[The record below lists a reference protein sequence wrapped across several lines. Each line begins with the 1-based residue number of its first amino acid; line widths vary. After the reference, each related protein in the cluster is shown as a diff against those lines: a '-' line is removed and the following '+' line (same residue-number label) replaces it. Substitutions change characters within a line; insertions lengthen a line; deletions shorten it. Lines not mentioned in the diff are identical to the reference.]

1 MGSSYIGSVNKP
13 SKIIQFNKSDH
24 TIKPAT
30 LLAKKRNGEIIGQI
44 KYTNLQ
50 FSFVGKGLDEISFQ
64 VHKKVDNVECSF
76 WDKLQGMLIVDYV
89 GYGQFEATFTIND
102 ADETIKN
109 CTAVS
114 LETELSQYTLHEEA
128 HYNDEQAITTPLA
141 IDTGDDG
148 KYIPL
153 MICNTQKPDHSVVHR
168 ILKDKA
174 PHWNVGRVSPY
185 LNVNGIVY
193 ETNGFQRE
201 FNFEGKTI
209 YAALQDIQEEC
220 NCLFTFD
227 TYNRLIDLWNIEEC
241 VFEKATKKVVDGAYY
256 SNGKLYDKDAN
267 ELSSEQY
274 GHAEGIGNDTNIFV
288 TKKQLAQDFTINEDK
303 DSVKNCFYVKGG
315 DDVMTNIV
323 AAANVTGDNY
333 IMMFDQFQYDDM
345 PQSLVEKIKNYQELL
360 KSKSEEFYKVG
371 GIFIYDPSCSYKPET
386 QSCVNKNGKILT
398 DAIYNPRYNWV
409 YVLDNYA
416 YQYDNNVYDRYDA
429 IVEPAKYEI
438 KKDTGLYVQRCQLN
452 DRIDWLKNSKFPNT
466 QMDKTTA
473 ETQFNLLVNWFN
485 SSTPPKLIDGSE
497 FCQKVIIQNTCS
509 ETAFSHVTSTVQTV
523 LGVICDSRYDIDV
536 LTGDEYELTCTT
548 INAEYPDGIWQGHIS
563 IKNNADETDKYEG
576 DIAIDIHYVAPSDID
591 QSKDYLEQK
600 FNIAL
605 AKMDIADLDY
615 YDKTDDELISLFHQY
630 NYNSLCSFKKAF
642 ASCCDTLDSIYPKS
656 DSISDVLSNS
666 YYKLR
671 DRYHHLK
678 ELITPYNDNLYAE
691 IQKLETSLSDIT
703 EQINSFRSQFNMRT
717 YLGEDD
723 YKLFR
728 SYIREDEYSNENYT
742 SEGLN
747 TYQTL
752 EKAKEL
758 LDVAN
763 TEIKKAC
770 VLQRT
775 VSANLNNIF
784 ALERYKKLYDDFAI
798 FNYIRAEIDGM
809 IYKLR
814 IVQLDYNM
822 DDLGTLSVKFSD
834 SVTYTDGTI
843 SDLQSMKQAVSDIST
858 SFASTTYQ
866 AKQGANAMSQL
877 HNLYNEGINST
888 DFVVKNSTDEE
899 VVIDSNGINC
909 KSQNDIGMYGLHQ
922 CRVIG
927 NGVYLTDDGWATS
940 PKAAI
945 GLMKLNGMWK
955 YGVIADTIIGKMIVG
970 EQLSISNG
978 NESVEITGNGIVLD
992 GGSITWKAPM
1002 KKSGVD
1008 GLENDLSSL
1017 SEKITNGDNTNSK
1030 ALEEY
1035 KKEISDFQT
1044 AVKGSLGIT
1053 TITSTS
1059 VISPKI
1065 GGGYLYISKDD
1076 CSVEIDPSQS
1086 YNVKNDKVINIH
1098 ANNQDVFY
1106 IKRNGDGYFKGT
1118 VYATNGEFSG
1128 KITATSL
1135 TLENDIHIGSGT
1147 LGGKNDVLNISKDG
1161 LLTANNAIIY
1171 GTIYATDGEFSG
1183 SLKAATGTF
1192 SGELEATTGTFCGQL
1207 NGATGTFSGDLS
1219 SNRIYLNK
1227 NSTTNN
1233 EGVLHMT
1240 NFTSGNE
1247 TYKDV
1252 SLDNNYY
1259 SNSDNLSVSL
1269 GFKNSDSSYTTGLAT
1284 YKKNGSIFNKFTV
1297 NTYCE
1302 GYLFIGDTYRFNSL
1316 INSNGQQ
1323 VGIACNGE
1331 FQATNLYSTN
1341 IQSSGSAY
1349 IGALNFGNQYILNV
1363 NGQAYFNGDI
1373 TFGTNK
1379 GISGD
1384 LEVTGDIDTD
1394 GAIYASKSLHVWD
1407 ESGLYSETMGKWVC
1421 RPYKVDSKYT
1431 SALGNNSYQ
1440 TRIYGSS
1447 VWANKA
1453 ISTSDRRLKKDFG
1466 DLDDKYEVLFND
1478 LKPMTFRMLVNSS
1491 NRKYVGFIAQDVKDS
1506 LDKAGISTND
1516 FAGYVEDGVDTQMFN
1531 ETLGYNPLEGSD
1543 RQLGLRYE
1551 EFIPMN
1557 TWQIQKLK
1565 QRVCELET
1573 TIQNLQM
1580 QLSNKQI
1587 NGEA

>member
-89 GYGQFEATFTIND
+89 DYGQFEATFTIND

-141 IDTGDDG
+141 IDKGDDG

-267 ELSSEQY
+267 ELSSKQY

-466 QMDKTTA
+466 QMDDTTA

-784 ALERYKKLYDDFAI
+784 ALDRYNKLYDDFAI

-866 AKQGANAMSQL
+866 AKQGANAMSQF

-970 EQLSISNG
+970 ETLEISDTKGTVKINGDGIRLSKGAVIDWG
-978 NESVEITGNGIVLD
+978 DVD
-992 GGSITWKAPM
+992 APSIDNI
-1002 KKSGVD
+1002 D
-1008 GLENDLSSL
+1008 GLSDNLKNLSDSIDQNAKDF
-1017 SEKITNGDNTNSK
+1017 SE
-1030 ALEEY
+1030 ALTTY
-1035 KKEISDFQT
+1035 KKEIAEFQKQVDTQFST
-1044 AVKGSLGIT
+1044 AGVTKIGDT
-1053 TITSTS
+1053 Y
-1059 VISPKI
+1059 VYSPKI
-1065 GGGYLYISKDD
+1065 GAGYLYISKDG

-1086 YNVKNDKVINIH
+1086 YN
-1098 ANNQDVFY
+1098 ANNTNVIKVTANNEDVFY
-1106 IKRNGDGYFKGT
+1106 VTRNGSGYLKGDLVARSLSIEDHISIGNDEDGKDY
-1118 VYATNGEFSG
+1118 VY
-1128 KITATSL
+1128 
-1135 TLENDIHIGSGT
+1135 
-1147 LGGKNDVLNISKDG
+1147 ISKDG
-1161 LLTANNAIIY
+1161 LLKARNAVIY
-1171 GTIYATDGEFSG
+1171 GTIYATNG
-1183 SLKAATGTF
+1183 KF
-1192 SGELEATTGTFCGQL
+1192 SGELE
-1207 NGATGTFSGDLS
+1207 GATGTFSGDLS
-1219 SNRIYLNK
+1219 SNRIRLNPK
-1227 NSTTNN
+1227 SDVYRGLIRTTNCDDQ
-1233 EGVLHMT
+1233 
-1240 NFTSGNE
+1240 SDGN
-1247 TYKDV
+1247 YKV
-1252 SLDNNYY
+1252 VEI
-1259 SNSDNLSVSL
+1259 SNDYA
-1269 GFKNSDSSYTTGLAT
+1269 SDSDLLGVTLSFTNKDTSQYYATTAFGV
-1284 YKKNGSIFNKFTV
+1284 YKKNGSTFVKSHSSF
-1297 NTYCE
+1297 YAM
-1302 GYLFIGDTYRFNSL
+1302 
-1316 INSNGQQ
+1316 NG
-1323 VGIACNGE
+1323 I
-1331 FQATNLYSTN
+1331 
-1341 IQSSGSAY
+1341 
-1349 IGALNFGNQYILNV
+1349 
-1363 NGQAYFNGDI
+1363 YFNNNKLIGFR
-1373 TFGTNK
+1373 TTN
-1379 GISGD
+1379 D
-1384 LEVTGDIDTD
+1384 N
-1394 GAIYASKSLHVWD
+1394 
-1407 ESGLYSETMGKWVC
+1407 GLYSIGKMGINGV
-1421 RPYKVDSKYT
+1421 SYT
-1431 SALGNNSYQ
+1431 DCALGVHGKTYIDGTLIVTGNGIIKQLDDGGHTISMGWTGDTIQALVDATYMDLAIQEKRVCFKGVEFPRNTIVLRESGSYGE
-1440 TRIYGSS
+1440 TTSFVSESDKTVFLLTFSTDKVKFGVDVYTKS
-1447 VWANKA
+1447 NA
-1453 ISTSDRRLKKDFG
+1453 IVKSDRNSKHDINTLDNSNCKDFIMS
-1466 DLDDKYEVLFND
+1466 
-1478 LKPMTFRMLVNSS
+1478 LKPSEYKYNDGTS
-1491 NRKYVGFIAQDVKDS
+1491 NRIHHGFIAQEVKEAMGTD
-1506 LDKAGISTND
+1506 DWGV
-1516 FAGYVEDGVDTQMFN
+1516 YVDTSVN
-1531 ETLGYNPLEGSD
+1531 SENSEEDYKA
-1543 RQLGLRYE
+1543 LRYE
-1551 EFIPMN
+1551 ELIADLVG
-1557 TWQIQKLK
+1557 TVQYQQKEIDQLK
-1565 QRVCELET
+1565 
-1573 TIQNLQM
+1573 
-1580 QLSNKQI
+1580 KQI
-1587 NGEA
+1587 NGED

>member
-1 MGSSYIGSVNKP
+1 MGSSYMGSVNKP

-89 GYGQFEATFTIND
+89 DYGQFEATFTIND

-141 IDTGDDG
+141 IDKGDDG

-288 TKKQLAQDFTINEDK
+288 TKKQLAQDFTVNEDK

-333 IMMFDQFQYDDM
+333 IMIFDQFQYDDM

-360 KSKSEEFYKVG
+360 KRKSEEFYKVG

-466 QMDKTTA
+466 QMDETTA

-784 ALERYKKLYDDFAI
+784 ALDRYNKLYDDFAI

-866 AKQGANAMSQL
+866 AKQGANAMSQF
-877 HNLYNEGINST
+877 HNLYNDGINST

-899 VVIDSNGINC
+899 VVIDSSGINC

-955 YGVIADTIIGKMIVG
+955 YGVIADTIIGKIIVG

-978 NESVEITGNGIVLD
+978 NESVEITGNGIALD

-1008 GLENDLSSL
+1008 GLEDDLSSL

-1086 YNVKNDKVINIH
+1086 YN
-1098 ANNQDVFY
+1098 ANNTNVIKVTANNEDVFY
-1106 IKRNGDGYFKGT
+1106 VTRNGSGYFKGDLVARSLSIEDHISIGNDEDGKDY
-1118 VYATNGEFSG
+1118 VY
-1128 KITATSL
+1128 
-1135 TLENDIHIGSGT
+1135 
-1147 LGGKNDVLNISKDG
+1147 ISKDG
-1161 LLTANNAIIY
+1161 LLKARNAVIY
-1171 GTIYATDGEFSG
+1171 GTIYATNGKFSG
-1183 SLKAATGTF
+1183 ELEGATGTF
-1192 SGELEATTGTFCGQL
+1192 SGELKGGSININDKFIVDKDGNVILPPGTKLSWSDIQDTNDVATKQYVTKQGYETASSIKETVITKDYIESLSIKAGSVDAENITGTTINGKTITGAAGEFTQSFNVHVDSGTEGMSSRFTWLMQSNTGGVYIGVKHTYTGDEFCGID
-1207 NGATGTFSGDLS
+1207 FSL
-1219 SNRIYLNK
+1219 
-1227 NSTTNN
+1227 
-1233 EGVLHMT
+1233 
-1240 NFTSGNE
+1240 
-1247 TYKDV
+1247 
-1252 SLDNNYY
+1252 
-1259 SNSDNLSVSL
+1259 
-1269 GFKNSDSSYTTGLAT
+1269 
-1284 YKKNGSIFNKFTV
+1284 
-1297 NTYCE
+1297 
-1302 GYLFIGDTYRFNSL
+1302 
-1316 INSNGQQ
+1316 
-1323 VGIACNGE
+1323 
-1331 FQATNLYSTN
+1331 
-1341 IQSSGSAY
+1341 
-1349 IGALNFGNQYILNV
+1349 
-1363 NGQAYFNGDI
+1363 GDI
-1373 TFGTNK
+1373 TLRSIGDINLNSSTTVSGNNINISSAGK
-1379 GISGD
+1379 GIHFTAANKTLRSSGD
-1384 LEVTGDIDTD
+1384 NGVDVSFYDDANSAFLVDI
-1394 GAIYASKSLHVWD
+1394 KSNATKFHKTVYTP
-1407 ESGLYSETMGKWVC
+1407 SGTV
-1421 RPYKVDSKYT
+1421 
-1431 SALGNNSYQ
+1431 
-1440 TRIYGSS
+1440 
-1447 VWANKA
+1447 
-1453 ISTSDRRLKKDFG
+1453 STSDRNSKHDINTLDNSNCKDFIMS
-1466 DLDDKYEVLFND
+1466 
-1478 LKPMTFRMLVNSS
+1478 LKPSSYKYNDGTS
-1491 NRKYVGFIAQDVKDS
+1491 NRFHHGFIAQEVKEAMGTD
-1506 LDKAGISTND
+1506 DWGV
-1516 FAGYVEDGVDTQMFN
+1516 YVDTSIN
-1531 ETLGYNPLEGSD
+1531 SD
-1543 RQLGLRYE
+1543 NSEEEDYKALRYE
-1551 EFIPMN
+1551 ELIADLVG
-1557 TWQIQKLK
+1557 TVQYQQKEIDQLK
-1565 QRVCELET
+1565 
-1573 TIQNLQM
+1573 
-1580 QLSNKQI
+1580 KQI

>member
-1 MGSSYIGSVNKP
+1 MGSSYMGSVNKP

-64 VHKKVDNVECSF
+64 VHKKVDNVECPF

-89 GYGQFEATFTIND
+89 DYGQFEATFTIND

-141 IDTGDDG
+141 IDKGDDG

-153 MICNTQKPDHSVVHR
+153 MICNTQNPDHSVVHR
-168 ILKDKA
+168 ILTDKA
-174 PHWNVGRVSPY
+174 PHWSVGRVSPY

-241 VFEKATKKVVDGAYY
+241 VFEKATKKVVEGAYY

-386 QSCVNKNGKILT
+386 KSCVNKNGKILT

-466 QMDKTTA
+466 QMDDTTA
-473 ETQFNLLVNWFN
+473 ETQFKLLVNWFN

-576 DIAIDIHYVAPSDID
+576 DIAINIHYVASSDID

-717 YLGEDD
+717 YLSEDD

-747 TYQTL
+747 TYQML

-784 ALERYKKLYDDFAI
+784 ALDRYKKLYDDFAI
-798 FNYIRAEIDGM
+798 FNYIRAEIDGI

-843 SDLQSMKQAVSDIST
+843 SDLQSMKQAVSDMST

-866 AKQGANAMSQL
+866 AKQGANAMSQF

-970 EQLSISNG
+970 ETLEISDTKGTVKINGDGIRLSKGAVIDWG
-978 NESVEITGNGIVLD
+978 DVD
-992 GGSITWKAPM
+992 APSIDNI
-1002 KKSGVD
+1002 D
-1008 GLENDLSSL
+1008 GLSDNLKNLS
-1017 SEKITNGDNTNSK
+1017 DNIDQNAKDFSD
-1030 ALEEY
+1030 ALTTY
-1035 KKEISDFQT
+1035 KKEIAEFQKQVDTQFST
-1044 AVKGSLGIT
+1044 AGVTKIGDT
-1053 TITSTS
+1053 Y
-1059 VISPKI
+1059 VYSPKI
-1065 GGGYLYISKDD
+1065 GAGYLYITKNG
-1076 CSVEIDPSQS
+1076 CSVQIDPSQS
-1086 YNVKNDKVINIH
+1086 YDTNNSNVIKVT
-1098 ANNQDVFY
+1098 ANNEDVFY
-1106 IKRNGDGYFKGT
+1106 VTRNGSGYFKGDL
-1118 VYATNGEFSG
+1118 VARSLSIEDHISIGKDEDGKDYVYISQDGLLKARNAVIYGSIYATNG
-1128 KITATSL
+1128 K
-1135 TLENDIHIGSGT
+1135 
-1147 LGGKNDVLNISKDG
+1147 
-1161 LLTANNAIIY
+1161 
-1171 GTIYATDGEFSG
+1171 
-1183 SLKAATGTF
+1183 F
-1192 SGELEATTGTFCGQL
+1192 SGELE
-1207 NGATGTFSGDLS
+1207 GATGTFSGDLS
-1219 SNRIYLNK
+1219 SNAIYLNK
-1227 NSTTNN
+1227 NSDTNRGLIALGNITLDN
-1233 EGVLHMT
+1233 EL
-1240 NFTSGNE
+1240 
-1247 TYKDV
+1247 YKIV
-1252 SLDNNYY
+1252 SLQNDYGTD
-1259 SNSDNLSVSL
+1259 SDML
-1269 GFKNSDSSYTTGLAT
+1269 GITFNFANTGSTSSTAAFGV
-1284 YKKNGSIFNKFTV
+1284 YKKNGSFFV
-1297 NTYCE
+1297 QSHSSFYA
-1302 GYLFIGDTYRFNSL
+1302 R
-1316 INSNGQQ
+1316 NG
-1323 VGIACNGE
+1323 I
-1331 FQATNLYSTN
+1331 
-1341 IQSSGSAY
+1341 
-1349 IGALNFGNQYILNV
+1349 
-1363 NGQAYFNGDI
+1363 YFD
-1373 TFGTNK
+1373 TNK
-1379 GISGD
+1379 SIGFRP
-1384 LEVTGDIDTD
+1384 TNNN
-1394 GAIYASKSLHVWD
+1394 
-1407 ESGLYSETMGKWVC
+1407 GLYSIGIMGINGV
-1421 RPYKVDSKYT
+1421 PYIGY
-1431 SALGNNSYQ
+1431 ALGVHGKAYVDGALTVTGNGIIKQWDDGGHTISMGWTGDTIQAVVDETDMDLAIQEQRVCFKGVEFPRNSIVL
-1440 TRIYGSS
+1440 RESGSHGETTS
-1447 VWANKA
+1447 FVSESDKTVYLLTF
-1453 ISTSDRRLKKDFG
+1453 STTQAKFGVDVYATDIHATTVYTKSGTVSKSDQNSKHDINTLDNSTCKDFIMS
-1466 DLDDKYEVLFND
+1466 
-1478 LKPMTFRMLVNSS
+1478 LKPSEYKYNDGTS
-1491 NRKYVGFIAQDVKDS
+1491 NRFHHGFIAQEVKEAMGTD
-1506 LDKAGISTND
+1506 DWGV
-1516 FAGYVEDGVDTQMFN
+1516 YVDTSIN
-1531 ETLGYNPLEGSD
+1531 SD
-1543 RQLGLRYE
+1543 NSEEEDYKALRYE
-1551 EFIPMN
+1551 ELIADLVG
-1557 TWQIQKLK
+1557 TVQYQQKEIDQLK
-1565 QRVCELET
+1565 
-1573 TIQNLQM
+1573 
-1580 QLSNKQI
+1580 KQI